1 MTNIILCGGAGTRLW
16 PLSRSAS
23 PKQFVDLLGGP
34 SLFERTVARNAP
46 LSDRWLIVTGAAH
59 QGLASAQFAAAASAG
74 SGASPAGA
82 AVDYILEPIGR
93 NTATAI
99 ALACLMLPADEP
111 VLVTPSDHEIRDDAA
126 YLRAVRSALAAA
138 KAGKL
143 VTFGLEP
150 SYPETGYGYIEAT
163 VDGPSGNARLDI
175 PGAESPVLGVAS
187 FREKPDRATAETYI
201 SAGNYYWNSGMFAF
215 TAGAFL
221 EELGRYH
228 PAILEAARKAL
239 ASAPRPAPSVRA
251 IARADMEAIPA
262 DSIDYAVMEKSD
274 RVAVVPCS
282 IGWNDLGSWDAIYD
296 IRGKDGAS
304 NAADDQLLPLASTG
318 NLVLSAGKRVVLLDV
333 EDLLVI
339 DTPDA
344 LLVARRGRSQD
355 VKKVVDALKAGDEK
369 DRALL

>member
-59 QGLASAQFAAAASAG
+59 QGLASAQFAAAA
-74 SGASPAGA
+74 PAGA
-82 AVDYILEPIGR
+82 TVDYILEPIGR
-93 NTATAI
+93 NTAPAI

-111 VLVTPSDHEIRDDAA
+111 VLVTPSDHEIRDEAA

-138 KAGKL
+138 KAGRL
-143 VTFGLEP
+143 VTFGLEA
-150 SYPETGYGYIEAT
+150 SYPETGYGYVEAA
-163 VDGPSGNARLDI
+163 VDSPGAKARLDI
-175 PGAESPVLGVAS
+175 PGAETPVLSVAS
-187 FREKPDRATAETYI
+187 FREKPDRATAETYVA
-201 SAGNYYWNSGMFAF
+201 AGNYYWNSGMFAF

-228 PAILEAARKAL
+228 PAMLAAARKAL
-239 ASAPRPAPSVRA
+239 DSAPAQTATHEPHVRA

-262 DSIDYAVMEKSD
+262 DSIDYAVMEKSA

-304 NAADDQLLPLASTG
+304 NAADNHLLPLASTG
-318 NLVLSAGKRVVLLDV
+318 NLVLSSGKRVVLLDV

-355 VKKVVDALKAGDEK
+355 VKKVVDALKSGGEK
-369 DRALL
+369 DKALL